1 MKFYAKYA
9 KALEKHGCRVDTTG
23 NVWDARGNHA
33 ACEDRFGNVY
43 ANDPN
48 ITEICVKAQ
57 LEMDKPKPK
66 PKPKPKKKA
75 EPIEDGD

>member
-1 MKFYAKYA
+1 MPYYNKYE
-9 KALEKHGCRVDTTG
+9 KALKAHGFTVDTSG

-33 ACEDRFGNVY
+33 AAEDRFGNVY

-48 ITEICVKAQ
+48 ITEICIKAQ
-57 LEMDKPKPK
+57 AEMDKPKT
-66 PKPKPKKKA
+66 KPKPKKKA